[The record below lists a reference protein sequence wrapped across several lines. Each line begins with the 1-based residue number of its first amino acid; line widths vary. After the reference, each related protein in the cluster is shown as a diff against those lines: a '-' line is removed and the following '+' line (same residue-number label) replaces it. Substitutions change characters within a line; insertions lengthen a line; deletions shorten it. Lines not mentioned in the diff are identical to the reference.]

1 MKPKRIPYFEA
12 LASLLSYYLA
22 LVCMFNNN
30 MFEQLPQLY
39 GVLEKIGNET
49 FFALVF
55 FFAATIKVIGLVI
68 NNRIVRKIG
77 LGLSAL
83 IYLVIT
89 VAYAISAIPLNWGTG
104 IFFLLFAFSL
114 LNIFEVNHTKL
125 IES

>member
-1 MKPKRIPYFEA
+1 MKGKRIPYFEA
-12 LASLLSYYLA
+12 LVSILSYYLA

-30 MFEQLPQLY
+30 MFEQLPGLY
-39 GVLEKIGNET
+39 GALEQLGSET
-49 FFALVF
+49 FFAMVF

-68 NNRIVRKIG
+68 NCLALRKIG

-89 VAYAISAIPLNWGTG
+89 VTYAMSEMPLNWGTG

-114 LNIFEVNHTKL
+114 LNIFEVKNTKL
-125 IES
+125 ME